1 MDPEA
6 AVIHGGQPQRPSGRT
21 PPRWILLVL
30 VCLAL
35 VVRGRVM
42 LANFNSL
49 VRDPDA
55 YQEVAWNIFSQG
67 TFGYYDDK
75 SRNVEPKASRPPL
88 YPLLLA
94 TVHFL
99 RVPLSAAV
107 LGFLHVVLGVGTV
120 WAVWRL
126 GLAWGLPPLANLLA
140 AGLITVDPILLNQS
154 VQAMTETL
162 ATLLATLA
170 LLALS
175 RAANDSLAHWSALA
189 GALVGLCV
197 LCRPTF
203 LVWLLCAAVVFPWI
217 ALGAHKFLR
226 VSALVV
232 AAAAVLAP
240 WAIRNQIVYGRP
252 IITTTHGG
260 YTLLLANNPEF
271 YEYLRS
277 APWGRVWDAEQFNR
291 QWEAERGSS
300 TPNFVWDLRR
310 EELDDDSRAY
320 QVAWE
325 NIQREPLM
333 FAYACLVRVG
343 RLWGVM
349 PHQTSLDESTSRRG
363 LRYAIA
369 IWYVFVLS
377 LAAVGAWRLGRKL
390 LADGWIWGT
399 LLLISFT
406 VVHVF
411 YWTDLRMRAPLMSV
425 VVLLATQGVL
435 TLAARRQAS
444 NALVKPA

>member
-1 MDPEA
+1 MHPAA
-6 AVIHGGQPQRPSGRT
+6 AVIHGGQPQRLVEGT

-49 VRDPDA
+49 VQDPDA
-55 YQEVAWNIFSQG
+55 YQEFAWNIFSQG

-88 YPLLLA
+88 YPLLLS

-107 LGFLHVVLGVGTV
+107 LGVLHVVLGVGTV

-126 GLAWGLPPLANLLA
+126 GLASGLPPGASLLA

-162 ATLLATLA
+162 AALLAALA

-175 RAANDSLAHWSALA
+175 RAASDSLARWAILA
-189 GALVGLCV
+189 GALLGLCV

-203 LVWLLCAAVVFPWI
+203 LAWLLCVAAVFPWI
-217 ALGAHKFLR
+217 ALGSHKFLR
-226 VSALVV
+226 ASALIV
-232 AAAAVLAP
+232 AAAVVLAP
-240 WAIRNQIVYGRP
+240 WAIRNQIVYARP

-271 YEYLRS
+271 YAYLRS
-277 APWGRVWDAEQFNR
+277 APWGAVWHAEQFNR
-291 QWEAERGSS
+291 QWEVERGSS
-300 TPNFVWDLRR
+300 TPNFVLDLRR
-310 EELDDDSRAY
+310 DELDDDRRAY
-320 QVAWE
+320 AAAWE
-325 NIQREPLM
+325 NIEREPLM

-349 PHQTSLDESTSRRG
+349 PHQISLDESTSRRG

-377 LAAVGAWRLGRKL
+377 LAAVGAWRLGSKL
-390 LADGWIWGT
+390 FTNGWIWGT

-406 VVHVF
+406 GVHVF

-425 VVLLATQGVL
+425 VVLLASQGVL

-444 NALVKPA
+444 SALVKPA